1 MTVLRRLEFAVG
13 RCYSLAVMSGEY
25 RTKALLIAVSEDPIP
40 VQACINRLAPEF
52 LCFVVS
58 ESRKGSIETDVQ
70 PAITTMPQRWDWILA
85 EESESFSAVH
95 QTLTKS
101 LPEMLK
107 TWGLQPG
114 ELVVDFSL
122 TTPAIA
128 AAMALAGRPW
138 MSQVVGLTAPEGD
151 TGKRDVVEVGDRTF
165 AWQEGNPWNEEAV
178 PARQEA
184 ALLFNQGAFSSAAK
198 RFRRIESLV
207 GGSFKPL
214 YHALADLADGYAAW
228 ESFKYRDAWD
238 KLKTAHK
245 ALELASVWGGP
256 PGMSS
261 LLAGVKQNLKFLESI
276 VMDPDDVKLPVAHDL
291 LAHAKRR
298 EGAQQIDSA
307 LQLLLRALEAYAQ
320 YHLWKQYRIKSW
332 DVQIEQLP
340 QDLREPCRTC
350 YSSDVDGKFHLPLH
364 AQFRALAGLGHPMG
378 QTFVNEWTKLKTL
391 WDAAHQSVLG
401 HGFHTTKADR
411 FHQFYAAAVKLTNV
425 TEPNLPVFPKMT
437 L

>member
-1 MTVLRRLEFAVG
+1 
-13 RCYSLAVMSGEY
+13 MSGEY

-52 LCFVVS
+52 LCFIVS
-58 ESRKGSIETDVQ
+58 ESRKGSIETEIQ

-85 EESESFSAVH
+85 EESESFTAVH
-95 QTLTKS
+95 QTLTKN
-101 LPEMLK
+101 LPGMLK

-114 ELVVDFSL
+114 ELIVDFSR

-138 MSQVVGLTAPEGD
+138 MSQVVALSPEPVEGSK
-151 TGKRDVVEVGDRTF
+151 GSDVVEVGDRTL

-184 ALLFNQGAFSSAAK
+184 ALLFNQGGFSSAAK

-207 GGSFKPL
+207 GGSLKPL

-228 ESFKYRDAWD
+228 EGFKYRDAWD

-256 PGMSS
+256 AGMSS
-261 LLAGVKQNLKFLESI
+261 LLSGVKQNLKFLESI
-276 VMDPDDVKLPVAHDL
+276 VMNPDDVKLPVAHDI
-291 LAHAKRR
+291 LAHAKRHAER
-298 EGAQQIDSA
+298 DQQIESA

-332 DVQIEQLP
+332 DVQVDQLP
-340 QDLREPCRTC
+340 QDLQEPCRTC
-350 YSSDVDGKFHLPLH
+350 YSSDVDGKFHLPLQ

-378 QTFVNEWTKLKTL
+378 QTFINEWTKLKTL

-401 HGFHTTKADR
+401 HGFQTTKADR
-411 FHQFYAAAVKLTNV
+411 FHQFYAAAIKLTDV